1 MKTTP
6 RGSDSAAG
14 EDSDE
19 EFTALAESA
28 RLAHADGCGAP
39 GPFSLYI
46 HIPYCDS
53 KCPYCDFNSHVVPR
67 WPEDR
72 YVAALRREMEVAAGD
87 AGWRSGRLHTIF
99 FGGGTP
105 SLFAPESIAAVL
117 KEVRRHWQLD
127 PDAEISL
134 EANPGTVDVEK
145 LAGFARAG
153 INRLSFGV
161 QSFQPRFLELLGRIH
176 DGPEAVR
183 AVNDARSAGFENIN
197 VDLMFAIPGQGVDEW
212 RADLER
218 AIDLGTVHVSAYNL
232 TFESGTVF
240 HAMLRRGEL
249 DPLEEATQIAMYE
262 QAERTFAAAG
272 FERYEI
278 SNYARPG
285 RACRHNLQYWRL
297 EPYLGIGAGA
307 HSFGLAPA
315 ARRWS
320 NETAPETY
328 MKAIESC
335 GRAVTGFEK
344 LESVQQ
350 RGEFM
355 FLGLRCLEGVSASE
369 FERRFGLDLVEAFPQ
384 CVALRAGGVLEV
396 ADRRWRLTARGRMVA
411 DEVFATFV

>member
-1 MKTTP
+1 MKMTP
-6 RGSDSAAG
+6 GLPDSAAG
-14 EDSDE
+14 EDSSED
-19 EFTALAESA
+19 FAVTADFD
-28 RLAHADGCGAP
+28 RLAGGDGCGAP
-39 GPFSLYI
+39 GAFSLYV

-87 AGWRSGRLHTIF
+87 VGWRSGRLHTIF

-105 SLFAPESIAAVL
+105 SLFAAESIAAIL
-117 KEVRRHWQLD
+117 EEVRRHWRLD

-134 EANPGTVDVEK
+134 EANPGTVDAAK

-161 QSFQPRFLELLGRIH
+161 QSFQPKFLELLGRIH
-176 DGPEAVR
+176 DGPAAVR
-183 AVNDARSAGFENIN
+183 AVHDARLAGFDNIN
-197 VDLMFAIPGQGVDEW
+197 VDLMFAIPGQSVDEW
-212 RADLER
+212 RADLEC

-249 DPLEEATQIAMYE
+249 NPLEEATQISMYE
-262 QAERTFAAAG
+262 QAERTFSAAG

-297 EPYLGIGAGA
+297 RPYLGIGAGA
-307 HSFGLAPA
+307 HSFALAP

-320 NETAPETY
+320 DETAPETY
-328 MKAIESC
+328 MKAIESG
-335 GRAVTGFEK
+335 GRAVSGFEQ
-344 LESVQQ
+344 LESAQQ

-355 FLGLRCLEGVSASE
+355 FLGLRCLEGVSSDE
-369 FERRFGLDLVEAFPQ
+369 FERRFGVDLVEAFPQ
-384 CVALRAGGVLEV
+384 CAALRAGGVLEI
-396 ADRRWRLTARGRMVA
+396 ADRRWRLTARGLMVA